1 MATKHCFT
9 PVTITPP
16 AAGAPNGAAGGAADP
31 YIITYVPDA
40 NDPTVV
46 EPIIDAG
53 ENAPAAVIG
62 KTFVEYDPTTG
73 AATPIQFFKFSVNNT
88 NPKYITKHDDHYN
101 AANVAVNID
110 ATKPYLIMRQGND
123 GMRGGSKSARK
134 GRKSARKGRK
144 SARKSRRARGSRS
157 KK

>member
-9 PVTITPP
+9 PVTIRPP
-16 AAGAPNGAAGGAADP
+16 VPSVAAGSAAPP

-40 NDPTVV
+40 TAPTVF
-46 EPIIDAG
+46 EDILNAG
-53 ENAPAAVIG
+53 EDAPAVTG
-62 KTFVEYDPTTG
+62 KTFVEYDPTPA
-73 AATPIQFFKFSVNNT
+73 AATPIKFFKFSVNNT
-88 NPKYITKHDDHYN
+88 NPKYIAAHN
-101 AANVAVNID
+101 APYSAVNVAVGID
-110 ATKPYLIMRQGND
+110 AAKTYLVMRQAND
-123 GMRGGSKSARK
+123 GILGGSKSARK